1 MKRLVSNMGVDIQF
15 YNQTSESVET
25 YEAMITTVVN
35 ETIKQENLTNEML
48 ECSFIFVDNEQIRE
62 INANYRQK
70 DAVTDVITFAIED
83 EMPGEIKIQ
92 GIPMPRMLGDVFI
105 SLPRTREQAERYGHS
120 FERELSFLAVHG
132 CLHLLGYDHIEPEE
146 EKIMFGKQED
156 VLNALGI
163 RR

>member
-1 MKRLVSNMGVDIQF
+1 MGVDIQF

-35 ETIKQENLTNEML
+35 ETIKQENLTKEML

>member
-1 MKRLVSNMGVDIQF
+1 MGVDIQF

-132 CLHLLGYDHIEPEE
+132 CLHLLGSDHIEPEE

>member
-1 MKRLVSNMGVDIQF
+1 MAVDIQF

>member
-1 MKRLVSNMGVDIQF
+1 MAVDIQF
-15 YNQTSESVET
+15 YNQTSESVDT
-25 YEAMITTVVN
+25 YEAMIETVVN

-62 INANYRQK
+62 INKNYRQK

-83 EMPGEIKIQ
+83 EIPGEIKIQ

-132 CLHLLGYDHIEPEE
+132 CLHLLGYDHLEPEE
-146 EKIMFGKQED
+146 EKVMFGKQED
-156 VLNALGI
+156 ILNALGI

>member
-1 MKRLVSNMGVDIQF
+1 MGVDIQF

-132 CLHLLGYDHIEPEE
+132 CLHLLGYDHIEP
-146 EKIMFGKQED
+146 
-156 VLNALGI
+156 
-163 RR
+163 